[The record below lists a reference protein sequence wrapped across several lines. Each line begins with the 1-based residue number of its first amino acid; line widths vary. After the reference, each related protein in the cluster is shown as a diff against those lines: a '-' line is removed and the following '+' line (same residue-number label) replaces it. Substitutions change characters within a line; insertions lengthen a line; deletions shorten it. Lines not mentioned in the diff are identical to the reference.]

1 MPGPELP
8 DIALLF
14 REAADLHRCGRLAEA
29 EQLYLRLLAAEPG
42 HLLSSPPGVNS
53 QDDTS

>member
-14 REAADLHRCGRLAEA
+14 REAADLQRCGRLAEA

>member
-1 MPGPELP
+1 MPEPEML
-8 DIALLF
+8 DIVPLF
-14 REAADLHRCGRLAEA
+14 KEAVDLQRGGRLAEA
-29 EQLYLRLLAAEPG
+29 EALYLRLLAAEPG